1 MARFETDQNYRGE
14 TVAMI
19 QRMIRA
25 AQLKAEVYEEVEA
38 DKSATVQA
46 MTVVVLAALA
56 TGIAFLGVGVAA
68 NAIDVALT
76 VVFALLGWALL
87 AWITYLVGTRL
98 FPTPETSADWG
109 ELARTLGFAQS
120 PGVLRIFLI
129 VPGIGPLIFLIASIW
144 TLVATVIAIRQALDY
159 TSTWRAVGVAIAS
172 YIPQSLLLGIAAS
185 LFV

>member
-1 MARFETDQNYRGE
+1 
-14 TVAMI
+14 MI

-38 DKSATVQA
+38 DKSATGQA
-46 MTVVVLAALA
+46 MAVVVLSALA
-56 TGIAFLGVGVAA
+56 TGIAFLGIGGADVFGVVLGVA
-68 NAIDVALT
+68 
-76 VVFALLGWALL
+76 FALLGWALL
-87 AWITYLVGTRL
+87 ALITYLVGTRL

-120 PGVLRIFLI
+120 PGVLKIFLI
-129 VPGIGPLIFLIASIW
+129 VPGIGPLIFSIASIW

-159 TSTWRAVGVAIAS
+159 TSTWRAVGVAIVS

>member
-1 MARFETDQNYRGE
+1 
-14 TVAMI
+14 MI

-25 AQLKAEVYEEVEA
+25 AQFKAAVYEEVEA

-56 TGIAFLGVGVAA
+56 TGIAFLGVGGA
-68 NAIDVALT
+68 NAIDVALI
-76 VVFALLGWALL
+76 VAFALLGWALL

-120 PGVLRIFLI
+120 PGVLKIFLV
-129 VPGIGPLIFLIASIW
+129 VPGIGPPIFFIASIW

-159 TSTWRAVGVAIAS
+159 TSTRRAVGVAIVS

>member
-1 MARFETDQNYRGE
+1 
-14 TVAMI
+14 MI

-25 AQLKAEVYEEVEA
+25 AQFKAAVYEEVEA

-56 TGIAFLGVGVAA
+56 TGIAFLGVGGA
-68 NAIDVALT
+68 NAIDVALI
-76 VVFALLGWALL
+76 VAFALLGWALL

-120 PGVLRIFLI
+120 PGVLKIFLV
-129 VPGIGPLIFLIASIW
+129 VPGIGPPIFFIASIW

-159 TSTWRAVGVAIAS
+159 TSTWRAVGVAIVS

-185 LFV
+185 LFW

>member
-1 MARFETDQNYRGE
+1 M
-14 TVAMI
+14 AMI

-38 DKSATVQA
+38 DKSATAQA
-46 MTVVVLAALA
+46 MTVVVAAALA
-56 TGIAFLGVGVAA
+56 TGIAFLGVGGA
-68 NAIDVALT
+68 NAIDVVLI

-120 PGVLRIFLI
+120 PGVLKIFLI

-159 TSTWRAVGVAIAS
+159 TATWRAVGVAIVS
-172 YIPQSLLLGIAAS
+172 YIPQSLLLGAAAS
-185 LFV
+185 LVV

>member
-1 MARFETDQNYRGE
+1 
-14 TVAMI
+14 MI
-19 QRMIRA
+19 KRMIRA

-56 TGIAFLGVGVAA
+56 TGIAFLGVAGVNA
-68 NAIDVALT
+68 NSYFDVALI

-120 PGVLRIFLI
+120 PGVLKIFLV
-129 VPGIGPLIFLIASIW
+129 VPGIGPPIFFIASIW

-159 TSTWRAVGVAIAS
+159 TSTWRAVGVAIVS

-185 LFV
+185 LFW